1 MHVKM
6 ASESPLN
13 KKHKEAFYR
22 MKHVRLTLIGFG
34 VVGQG
39 FARLLSA
46 RRDRL
51 WQQYDLDVSLVGVAN
66 ARHGLIYRED
76 GLDIQTLLELAE
88 SGDPLTAYPGV
99 TCWEK
104 PLEGLRAIHADVLVE
119 ATPTNL
125 RDAEPGI
132 SHIRAALSQGMHVVT
147 ANKGPAALAATELLE
162 LAHEHSVQLRM
173 EATVMAG
180 TPVISTIREGM
191 AGARV
196 QSIRGI
202 LNGTT
207 NYILSAMASGRDYAE
222 VLADAQAQG
231 YAETDPTADV
241 EGYDTVAKT
250 LILSALIFGRSL
262 KPHQVARHGIT
273 NITREQVQLAADQGQ
288 RIKLI
293 ASLRLLSNNDD
304 NESSLDARVEPLA
317 LPLSDPLARVD
328 GVMNAISIQADTLSE
343 VTIIGPGAGGIQ
355 TGQGLLAD
363 VIACTRT

>member
-1 MHVKM
+1 
-6 ASESPLN
+6 
-13 KKHKEAFYR
+13 
-22 MKHVRLTLIGFG
+22 MKHVRLALIGFG

-46 RRDRL
+46 KHNLLR
-51 WQQYDLDVSLVGVAN
+51 QHYDLDMSLVSVAN

-76 GLDIQTLLELAE
+76 GLDIQTLLELADAGR
-88 SGDPLTAYPGV
+88 SLADYPGV
-99 TCWEK
+99 THWEK
-104 PLEGLRAIHADVLVE
+104 PLDGLRTTHADVLVE
-119 ATPTNL
+119 TTPTNL
-125 RDAEPGI
+125 RDAQPGI
-132 SHIRAALSQGMHVVT
+132 SHIRTALARGMHVVT
-147 ANKGPAALAATELLE
+147 ANKGPAALAASELLE
-162 LAHEHSVQLRM
+162 LARQHHVQLRM

-180 TPVISTIREGM
+180 TPVLSTIREGM
-191 AGARV
+191 AGAQV
-196 QSIRGI
+196 QAIRGI

-207 NYILSAMASGRDYAE
+207 NYILSAMATGRNYAE

-241 EGYDTVAKT
+241 EGYDTLAKT
-250 LILSALIFGRSL
+250 LILSALVFGRSL
-262 KPHQVARHGIT
+262 KPYEVARQGIT
-273 NITREQVQLAADQGQ
+273 SISKEQVLRAAEQGQ

-293 ASLRLLSNNDD
+293 ASLRLLSDNDGK
-304 NESSLDARVEPLA
+304 EVSLEARVEPLA

-363 VIACTRT
+363 VIACVGLPHHEKM